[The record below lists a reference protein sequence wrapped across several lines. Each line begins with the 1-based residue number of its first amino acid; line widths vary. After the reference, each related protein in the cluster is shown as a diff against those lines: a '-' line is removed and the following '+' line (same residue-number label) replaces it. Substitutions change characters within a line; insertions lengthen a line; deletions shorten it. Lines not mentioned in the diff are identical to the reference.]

1 MAPPSAR
8 PRESLL
14 GRVVV
19 ALAILFLAW
28 LLLQIVVG
36 WVFSIVRALVI
47 LALFAVVAW
56 VVLIGRPDRRD

>member
-1 MAPPSAR
+1 MAPPSTR

-19 ALAILFLAW
+19 TLAILFVAW
-28 LLLQIVVG
+28 LVLQIVVG

>member
-19 ALAILFLAW
+19 TLAILFVAW
-28 LLLQIVVG
+28 LVLQIVVG

>member
-1 MAPPSAR
+1 MAPSSAR

-14 GRVVV
+14 GRFVVG
-19 ALAILFLAW
+19 LAILFLAW

>member
-1 MAPPSAR
+1 MAPPPAR

-28 LLLQIVVG
+28 LMLQIVVG

>member
-14 GRVVV
+14 GRFVVG
-19 ALAILFLAW
+19 LAILFLAW